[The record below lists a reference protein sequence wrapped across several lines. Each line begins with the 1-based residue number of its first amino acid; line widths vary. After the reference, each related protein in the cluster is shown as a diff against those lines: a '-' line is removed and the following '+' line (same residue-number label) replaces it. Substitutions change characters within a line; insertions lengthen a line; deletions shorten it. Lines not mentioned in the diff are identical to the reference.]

1 MNKKTVIGSLLWAVI
16 LLSGC
21 GAGLIQRAESKYAA
35 QDYPAAANLFRVYL
49 DQHPDAYLAR
59 RKLAVSLLKEG
70 RPREAVMQLEKSLSD
85 QPHDT
90 LSKLYLGLAYLR
102 LGEWQKTLAGWQQL
116 AAGGRPLIRSAV
128 SLQGNVVA
136 REAPNISRN
145 EELDALA
152 NRVEAALE
160 EALLAEQQR
169 NAYNTSRLGD
179 CG

>member
-1 MNKKTVIGSLLWAVI
+1 
-16 LLSGC
+16 
-21 GAGLIQRAESKYAA
+21 
-35 QDYPAAANLFRVYL
+35 
-49 DQHPDAYLAR
+49 
-59 RKLAVSLLKEG
+59 
-70 RPREAVMQLEKSLSD
+70 MQLEKSLSD